1 MIRNKT
7 EEKKR
12 RLSIKTLDQAF
23 RKEAEEGLNC
33 SPIES
38 KALIDIV
45 REIYMPYLHNNQ
57 TIHPG
62 QMVIMG
68 IDVDEPPGKPLEKCK
83 FKPVVITKYNGE
95 SDDNVRLGNGYRG
108 VSALRRVQL
117 KRIAEEAKNQGVLLT
132 AEDFAYKIFNCGYR
146 TICRD
151 LKHFRSK
158 GITIPVRS
166 QQKDIGRAITHRV
179 KAVELYIQR
188 KLLTQI
194 AQEMSHS
201 LNAIKNYINKFARV
215 VSLTREGHSVSEIAF
230 IVQISSNLV
239 RKYQGLYE
247 KFNTP
252 EYSERIEEIIAQFK
266 PKKRGQED
274 RRVKP

>member
-7 EEKKR
+7 EERKR
-12 RLSIKTLDQAF
+12 RLSTKTLDQAF
-23 RKEAEEGLNC
+23 RKEVEEGLNC

-38 KALIDIV
+38 KALLDIV
-45 REIYMPYLHNNQ
+45 EEIYMPYLHDSQ

-62 QMVIMG
+62 QMVVMG
-68 IDVDEPPGKPLEKCK
+68 IDIDEPPGKPLEKCK
-83 FKPVVITKYNGE
+83 FKPIVITKYNGE
-95 SDDNVRLGNGYRG
+95 SDDNIRLENGYRG
-108 VSALRRVQL
+108 VTILRRTQL
-117 KRIAEEAKNQGVLLT
+117 ERITGESKSQGVLLT
-132 AEDFAYKIFNCGYR
+132 VEDLAYKIFNCGYR

-151 LKHFRSK
+151 LKYFRSK

-166 QQKDIGRAITHRV
+166 QQKDIGRALTHRV

-188 KLLTQI
+188 RLPTQI
-194 AQEMSHS
+194 AQEMRHS
-201 LNAIKNYINKFARV
+201 LNSIKNYINKFARV
-215 VSLTREGHSVSEIAF
+215 ASLTKEGHSVSEIAF
-230 IVQISSNLV
+230 IVQISPSLV
-239 RKYQGLYE
+239 GKYQGLYE

-266 PKKRGQED
+266 PQKGGQEN

>member
-7 EEKKR
+7 EERKR
-12 RLSIKTLDQAF
+12 RLSTKTLDQAF
-23 RKEAEEGLNC
+23 RKEVEGGLNC

-38 KALIDIV
+38 KALLDIV
-45 REIYMPYLHNNQ
+45 EEVYMPYLHDSK

-62 QMVIMG
+62 QMVVMG
-68 IDVDEPPGKPLEKCK
+68 IDIDEPPGKPLEKCK
-83 FKPVVITKYNGE
+83 FKPIVITKYNGE
-95 SDDNVRLGNGYRG
+95 SDDNIRLENGYQG
-108 VSALRRVQL
+108 VTALRRIQL

-132 AEDFAYKIFNCGYR
+132 AEDLAYKIFNCGYR

-151 LKHFRSK
+151 LKYFRSK

-166 QQKDIGRAITHRV
+166 QQKDIGRALTHRV

-188 KLLTQI
+188 RLPTQI
-194 AQEMSHS
+194 AQEIRHS
-201 LNAIKNYINKFARV
+201 LDSIKNYINKFARV
-215 VSLTREGHSVSEIAF
+215 ASLTKEGHSVSEIAF
-230 IVQISSNLV
+230 IVQISPSLV

-252 EYSERIEEIIAQFK
+252 EYSERIEEIISQSK
-266 PKKRGQED
+266 PQKGGQKN

>member
-7 EEKKR
+7 EEKKK
-12 RLSIKTLDQAF
+12 RLSVKTLDQAF
-23 RKEAEEGLNC
+23 RKEVEEGLNC

-68 IDVDEPPGKPLEKCK
+68 IDIDEPPGKPLEKCK

-95 SDDNVRLGNGYRG
+95 SDDNIRLGNGYRG

-117 KRIAEEAKNQGVLLT
+117 KRITEEAKNQGVLLT
-132 AEDFAYKIFNCGYR
+132 AEDLSYKIFNCGYR

-151 LKHFRSK
+151 LKYFRSK

-230 IVQISSNLV
+230 IVQISPNLV

>member
-7 EEKKR
+7 EEKKK
-12 RLSIKTLDQAF
+12 RLSIKTLDQSF

-68 IDVDEPPGKPLEKCK
+68 IDIDEPPGKPLEKCK

-230 IVQISSNLV
+230 IVQISPNLV

-266 PKKRGQED
+266 PKKGGQEN

>member
-7 EEKKR
+7 EEKKK
-12 RLSIKTLDQAF
+12 RLSVKTLDQSF
-23 RKEAEEGLNC
+23 RKEVEEGLNC

-83 FKPVVITKYNGE
+83 FKPIVITKYNGE

-117 KRIAEEAKNQGVLLT
+117 KRITEEAKNQGVLLT
-132 AEDFAYKIFNCGYR
+132 AEDLSYKIFNCGYR

-151 LKHFRSK
+151 LKYFRSK
-158 GITIPVRS
+158 EITIPVRS

-201 LNAIKNYINKFARV
+201 LNSIKNYINKFARV
-215 VSLTREGHSVSEIAF
+215 ASLTKEEHSVSEIAF
-230 IVQISSNLV
+230 VIQISPNLV
-239 RKYQGLYE
+239 RKYQELYE

-266 PKKRGQED
+266 PKKGGQEN